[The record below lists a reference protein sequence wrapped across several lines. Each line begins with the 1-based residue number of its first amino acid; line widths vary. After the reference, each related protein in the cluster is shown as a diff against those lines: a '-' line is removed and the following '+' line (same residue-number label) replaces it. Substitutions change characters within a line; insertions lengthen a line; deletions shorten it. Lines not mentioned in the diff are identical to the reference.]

1 MFSEEIA
8 MRWFV
13 LSVFIPM
20 VSFPIQ
26 GLIQAQDSGSSAI
39 AATNGAA
46 AKNPSNASKTNP
58 SANDSD
64 ESDVKTQLTVAQ
76 LLHTQ
81 GDQEKAWKVLQK
93 LYETAPRDVGVLMGI
108 QEVMDGYKRQGRLNV
123 GTFEKSVLELLGPPN
138 QTVEMPW
145 GIRHVYGATAVDF
158 REGKLHEQIKLQG
171 ATRELFDASHLV
183 EADLGSTPPWQV
195 GVRQKGDG
203 LDTAFLFPTGES
215 ISNWTQMV
223 TIERFV
229 GQAKGMK
236 LTRMLEILQ
245 EQIKSMD
252 PNAKVI
258 HIEQDDTTAIY
269 AVSYPVNDDKPAHQQ
284 LVRLWIGERDVHRL
298 AYTHQGAIPSER
310 DGEKWLAVFRHAKLK
325 PVDRPASATMPAVS
339 PVNPVK
345 KLAEDIRTDLR
356 NAISYKPT
364 RDALIAIAAS
374 EEDSKKLQT
383 YCDSVYKEIEHG
395 GVAAKPNQSEVI
407 VFGPQ
412 LEELPGGYTSTREHF
427 KANVNFYGFKYV
439 APGETKGMSFDGA
452 FAIDGKWFFLPK
464 AHRAFR

>member
-1 MFSEEIA
+1 MK
-8 MRWFV
+8 WFK
-13 LSVFIPM
+13 LSVFIPL
-20 VSFPIQ
+20 VSFLMQ
-26 GLIQAQDSGSSAI
+26 ELIHAQDPGTPAI
-39 AATNGAA
+39 AATNGPA
-46 AKNPSNASKTNP
+46 AKSPSNALKPPQT
-58 SANDSD
+58 ANDSD
-64 ESDVKTQLTVAQ
+64 ENDVKTQLTVAQ

-81 GDQEKAWKVLQK
+81 GDQAKAWQILQG
-93 LYETAPRDVGVLMGI
+93 LYEKTPRDVGVLMGI
-108 QEVMDGYKRQGRLNV
+108 QEVIDGYKRQGRLNV
-123 GTFEKSVLELLGPPN
+123 GTFEKPVLELLGPPN

-158 REGKLHEQIKLQG
+158 REGKLHELIKLQG
-171 ATRELFDASHLV
+171 ATRELFDASHIV

-195 GVRQKGDG
+195 GIRQKGDG

-215 ISNWTQMV
+215 ISSWTQMV

-236 LTRMLEILQ
+236 LSRMLEILQ

-258 HIEQDDTTAIY
+258 HIEQDETTAIF

-310 DGEKWLAVFRHAKLK
+310 DGEKWLAIFRNAKLK
-325 PVDRPASATMPAVS
+325 PYDPPASAALPAVS
-339 PVNPVK
+339 SVNPVK
-345 KLAEDIRTDLR
+345 KMAEEIRTDLR

-364 RDALIAIAAS
+364 VDALIAIAAS
-374 EEDSKKLQT
+374 EDDSKKLQA
-383 YCDSVYKEIEHG
+383 YCNSVYKEIEQG
-395 GVAAKPNQSEVI
+395 GVAANPNLSEII

-412 LEELPGGYTSTREHF
+412 FEELPGGYTSTREHF

-439 APGETKGMSFDGA
+439 APGETSGMSFDGA
-452 FAIDGKWFFLPK
+452 FTIDGKWFFLPK